1 MESRIRVYD
10 RIAKQHFERICRN
23 YDLTDKQKR
32 EIIQHYYAAS
42 TFMDAQVGVLFETM
56 DRLKLW
62 DNTVVVF
69 LGDHGWH
76 HGEHDGF
83 WAKMSIMEESARA
96 PLIVCVPGKR
106 PPISASGNGNFARL
120 RLVLNGGNDFGGP
133 VRIPHGP
140 EGGILAF

>member
-1 MESRIRVYD
+1 VPVEPPGHAKNIPA
-10 RIAKQHFERICRN
+10 IARPPKYYPE
-23 YDLTDKQKR
+23 LTDKQKR
-32 EIIQHYYAAS
+32 EIIQHYYAAT
-42 TFMDAQVGVLFETM
+42 TFMDAQVGVLLETM

-96 PLIVCVPGKR
+96 PG
-106 PPISASGNGNFARL
+106 SSGMS
-120 RLVLNGGNDFGGP
+120 
-133 VRIPHGP
+133 
-140 EGGILAF
+140 